1 VHGATTVETELQPI
15 KSTPTK
21 KHSHTGH
28 KAATY
33 TGARATEEEHG
44 AVEKDRA
51 AAHQEHS
58 HTGHTAATYTGARAT
73 EEEHG
78 AVKEDRAAA
87 HQGAAQRRFSM
98 EQCGTIKEYRAAAHQ
113 GARSQS
119 RNKNS
124 QT

>member
-1 VHGATTVETELQPI
+1 MHGATTVETELQPI

-28 KAATY
+28 K
-33 TGARATEEEHG
+33 
-44 AVEKDRA
+44 
-51 AAHQEHS
+51 
-58 HTGHTAATYTGARAT
+58 AATYTGARAT